1 MKHILPALSV
11 CALLSGASVAHA
23 SASSE
28 NVPPLDLQNVGGDA
42 HIVSV
47 IQGSPR
53 GCLSLTT
60 DNAFLQK
67 LPENLHYGAPRL
79 NGASEVNV
87 PTVFNGQKWHALF
100 YIGGMET
107 APNGPGRPRIS
118 LPAATDAKR
127 CLYIYHDGNGHEY
140 RFTLEKAA

>member
-1 MKHILPALSV
+1 MKYILPALSV

-28 NVPPLDLQNVGGDA
+28 NVPPLDLQNARSDTQ
-42 HIVSV
+42 IVSV

-67 LPENLHYGAPRL
+67 LPENLHYGAPRQ

-87 PTVFNGQKWHALF
+87 STVFNGQKWHAQF
-100 YIGGMET
+100 YIGAVGT
-107 APNGPGRPRIS
+107 QPSGPGRPRIT
-118 LPAATDAKR
+118 LPSSTDAKR
-127 CLYIYHDGNGHEY
+127 CLYFYYDGNGNEY